1 MKMKLLFSLFLYITS
16 LNLLAQTPPG
26 SPVLTK
32 PPKLAI
38 IEPVN
43 TDFQW
48 EADPNATSYN
58 LQVSTDNEFQNLVVN
73 IKEITDTAYELSG
86 GILSH
91 NTTYFWRVIAT
102 NNYGI
107 SYSLT
112 WSFTTAGTTIQ
123 DITQL
128 MGRVDYLV
136 SINLLSEQQGTIL
149 NNRLQTAIN
158 QLLNNHKFLAI
169 FQMLLFNARVWI
181 LINSN
186 LLSEED
192 GQPLIDYSFM
202 IINFIYNGN
211 APAVIP
217 AISENTFSL
226 KQNYPNPFNPST
238 TIEYTAPVNTHV
250 TLKIYD
256 ILGKEIT
263 TLVDKYQ
270 NSGSYIVIWNASN
283 LSSGVYF
290 YKLVAGNNVETKRML
305 LSK

>member
-1 MKMKLLFSLFLYITS
+1 MKMKLLLSLSLILASISLF
-16 LNLLAQTPPG
+16 AQQPPD

-32 PPKLAI
+32 PPKLSI

-48 EADPNATSYN
+48 ETDPYAVSYTLQIATDY
-58 LQVSTDNEFQNLVVN
+58 DFQNLVVS
-73 IKEITDTAYELSG
+73 IKGIVDTEYQLQE
-86 GILSH
+86 GILQP
-91 NTTYFWRVIAT
+91 NTSYYWRVIAS
-102 NNYGI
+102 NQYGYV
-107 SYSLT
+107 YSRVS
-112 WSFTTAGTTIQ
+112 SFMTAGTTTQ

-136 SINLLSEQQGTIL
+136 SFNLLNSQQGIML
-149 NNRLQTAIN
+149 NNRLQTAIT
-158 QLLNNHKFLAI
+158 QLSNNHRLLAI
-169 FQMLLFNARVWI
+169 CQMVSFNVRVWI

-202 IINFIYNGN
+202 VINYIWNGN
-211 APAVIP
+211 APAPITSI
-217 AISENTFSL
+217 ADNTFSL

-238 TIEYTAPVNTHV
+238 TIEYTVPVNTHV

-256 ILGKEIT
+256 ILGKEVA
-263 TLVDKYQ
+263 TLVDRDQ
-270 NSGSYIVIWNASN
+270 NNGSYILIWNASN

-290 YKLVAGNNVETKRML
+290 YKLVAGNNVQTKRML